1 MEHGVKLAIE
11 ILKKL
16 SVVLHVLHTT
26 QSLSFHVVVLQ
37 RTHRNLQR
45 FIMHACSHCSASKPF
60 FFIDVHVAV
69 AIMVF
74 LSSRFTKPRY
84 EAVG

>member
-11 ILKKL
+11 IFKKL

-26 QSLSFHVVVLQ
+26 QSLVILRCCLHV
-37 RTHRNLQR
+37 R
-45 FIMHACSHCSASKPF
+45 SHCSASKPF
-60 FFIDVHVAV
+60 FFFIDVHVAV
-69 AIMVF
+69 AVMVF